1 MRKLTKEEIE
11 STWTGF
17 PKANLMDALMDKM
30 LEVNAEEAK
39 DAARY
44 RWLSHGKNATR
55 VRNHVLGDHLC
66 AGFGTLDAAI
76 DAAMKGT
83 P

>member
-1 MRKLTKEEIE
+1 MRKLTKEECIAV
-11 STWTGF
+11 WTEVPTG
-17 PKANLMDALMDKM
+17 NLMDALMDKM

-44 RWLSHGKNATR
+44 RWLSSYLISDDQTH
-55 VRNHVLGDHLC
+55 D
-66 AGFGTLDAAI
+66 DAIVACRTVEQLTAVI
-76 DAAMKGT
+76 DAATGET

>member
-1 MRKLTKEEIE
+1 
-11 STWTGF
+11 
-17 PKANLMDALMDKM
+17 MDALMDKM

-44 RWLSHGKNATR
+44 RWLSSYLISDDQTHDDTIVACRTIEQLT
-55 VRNHVLGDHLC
+55 VV
-66 AGFGTLDAAI
+66 I
-76 DAAMKGT
+76 DAAMKEVSLTPGT

>member
-1 MRKLTKEEIE
+1 MRKLTKEECIA
-11 STWTGF
+11 TWAKVPTGG
-17 PKANLMDALMDKM
+17 LMEALMDKM

-44 RWLSHGKNATR
+44 RWLSSYLISDDQTHDDAIVACRTEEQ
-55 VRNHVLGDHLC
+55 L
-66 AGFGTLDAAI
+66 TAAI